1 MATTFTGHEFYS
13 RKVLKCLPA
22 QLNFLGAFSTDVSG
36 EVLGPSKSVEVPLVE
51 MDAAAAFN
59 RDSNNFAR
67 SAMTPKT
74 ATVTFGDPIIAG
86 FSVTADQAS
95 KIDKRWWEGKAELNA
110 TAVAASASTAVTSL
124 ITKTNF
130 AKAVTGVGTAASFA
144 KSGVAKIAAACES
157 STNKLRVKF
166 SALCLSGE
174 YFYNLLA
181 GLDANVYGG
190 TEAIRNGVIP
200 GLFGFGKVMLMH
212 GLTIPGFVCEPSA
225 IAFAGRGFR
234 PADETPYRAIREIKD
249 PESGLSLT
257 LVEYGDGPTGDL
269 SESVTTRI
277 GAAVGD
283 AGALVRLVSGNTDGS
298 DSSDS

>member
-13 RKVLKCLPA
+13 RKVLKALPA

-59 RDSNNFAR
+59 RSTNNFAR

-234 PADETPYRAIREIKD
+234 PADETPYRAVREIKD

-283 AGALVRLVSGNTDGS
+283 AGALVRLVSGGTDE
-298 DSSDS
+298 

>member
-1 MATTFTGHEFYS
+1 MLS
-13 RKVLKCLPA
+13 DL
-22 QLNFLGAFSTDVSG
+22 
-36 EVLGPSKSVEVPLVE
+36 
-51 MDAAAAFN
+51 AAAFN
-59 RDSNNFAR
+59 RTSNNFAR

-130 AKAVTGVGTAASFA
+130 AKAVTGVGTAAAFA
-144 KSGVAKIAAACES
+144 KSGVAKIAAAVES

-166 SALCLSGE
+166 STLCLSGE

-212 GLTIPGFVCEPSA
+212 GLDIPGFVCEPSA

-234 PADETPYRAIREIKD
+234 PADETPYRAVREIKD
-249 PESGLSLT
+249 PESGLMLT

-283 AGALVRLVSGNTDGS
+283 AGALVRLVSGGTDE
-298 DSSDS
+298 

>member
-59 RDSNNFAR
+59 RSTNNFAR

-234 PADETPYRAIREIKD
+234 PADETPYRAVREIKD

>member
-13 RKVLKCLPA
+13 RKVLKVLPA
-22 QLNFLGAFSTDVSG
+22 QLNFLGAFSTDLSG
-36 EVLGPSKSVEVPLVE
+36 ELLGPSKSVEVPLVE
-51 MDAAAAFN
+51 MDEAGTFVRSGENA
-59 RDSNNFAR
+59 NNFAR
-67 SAMTPKT
+67 PAGTPKT

-86 FSVTADQAS
+86 FAVTADQAS

-110 TAVAASASTAVTSL
+110 TAVAASASTAVTNL
-124 ITKTNF
+124 VTKTNF
-130 AKAVTGVGTAASFA
+130 AKKILNVGSSDAFA
-144 KSGVAKIAAACES
+144 KSGVAKIAAACENR
-157 STNKLRVKF
+157 TNKLRVKF
-166 SALCLSGE
+166 STLVLNGE
-174 YFYNLLA
+174 YFYNLLS

-212 GLTIPGFVCEPSA
+212 GLDIPGFVCEPSA
-225 IAFAGRGFR
+225 IAFASRGFR

-249 PESGLSLT
+249 PESGLVLT

-283 AGALVRLVSGNTDGS
+283 AGALVRLVAGNADE
-298 DSSDS
+298 

>member
-13 RKVLKCLPA
+13 RKILKVLPA

-36 EVLGPSKSVEVPLVE
+36 ELLGPSKSVEVPLVE
-51 MDAAAAFN
+51 MDAADTFD
-59 RDSNNFAR
+59 RSTNNFAR
-67 SAMTPKT
+67 TAMTPKT

-110 TAVAASASTAVTSL
+110 TAVAASASNAVTNL

-130 AKAVTGVGTAASFA
+130 SKAVLSVGTADNFGTAT
-144 KSGVAKIAAACES
+144 VAKIAAAVENK
-157 STNKLRVKF
+157 TNKLRVKF
-166 SALCLSGE
+166 STLALSGE
-174 YFYNLLA
+174 YFYKLLA

-200 GLFGFGKVMLMH
+200 GLFGFGKVMLVH
-212 GLTIPGFVCEPSA
+212 GLSTPGFVCEPSA
-225 IAFAGRGFR
+225 IAFAARGFR
-234 PADETPYRAIREIKD
+234 PADETPYRAVREIKD

-283 AGALVRLVSGNTDGS
+283 AGALVRLVSGSTDA
-298 DSSDS
+298 

>member
-13 RKVLKCLPA
+13 RKVLKVLPA

-36 EVLGPSKSVEVPLVE
+36 EILGPSKSVEVPLVE
-51 MDAAAAFN
+51 MDAADTFD
-59 RDSNNFAR
+59 RSTNNFAR
-67 SAMTPKT
+67 TAMTPKT
-74 ATVTFGDPIIAG
+74 ATVPFGDPIIAG
-86 FSVTADQAS
+86 FAVTADQAS

-110 TAVAASASTAVTSL
+110 TAVAASASNAVTSL

-130 AKAVTGVGTAASFA
+130 SKAVLSVGTADNFGTAT
-144 KSGVAKIAAACES
+144 VAKIAAAVENK
-157 STNKLRVKF
+157 TNKLRVKF
-166 SALCLSGE
+166 STLALSGE
-174 YFYNLLA
+174 YFYKLLA

-200 GLFGFGKVMLMH
+200 GLFGFGKVMLVH
-212 GLTIPGFVCEPSA
+212 GLSTPGFVCEPSA
-225 IAFAGRGFR
+225 IAFAARGFR
-234 PADETPYRAIREIKD
+234 PADETPYRAVREIKD

-283 AGALVRLVSGNTDGS
+283 AGALVRLVSGSTDA
-298 DSSDS
+298 

>member
-59 RDSNNFAR
+59 RSTNNFAR

-212 GLTIPGFVCEPSA
+212 GLEIPGFVCEPSA
-225 IAFAGRGFR
+225 IAFAARGFR

-283 AGALVRLVSGNTDGS
+283 AGALVRLVSGGTDE
-298 DSSDS
+298 

>member
-13 RKVLKCLPA
+13 RKILKVLPA

-36 EVLGPSKSVEVPLVE
+36 ELLGPSKSVEVPLVE

-59 RDSNNFAR
+59 RTSNNFAR
-67 SAMTPKT
+67 QAMTPKT

-86 FSVTADQAS
+86 FGVTADQAS

-110 TAVAASASTAVTSL
+110 TAVAAAASNAVTGL
-124 ITKTNF
+124 ITEENF
-130 AKAVTGVGTAASFA
+130 AKSASVGTAANFV
-144 KSGVAKIAAACES
+144 KSGVAAIAAACEND
-157 STNKLRVKF
+157 TNKLRVKF

-174 YFYNLLA
+174 YFYKLLA

-212 GLTIPGFVCEPSA
+212 GLDIPGFVCEPSA
-225 IAFAGRGFR
+225 IAFAGCGFR
-234 PADETPYRAIREIKD
+234 PADDTPYRAIREIKD

-283 AGALVRLVSGNTDGS
+283 AGALVRITA
-298 DSSDS
+298 

>member
-13 RKVLKCLPA
+13 RKVLKVLPA
-22 QLNFLGAFSTDVSG
+22 QLNFLGAFSTDLSG
-36 EVLGPSKSVEVPLVE
+36 ELLGPSKSVEVPLVE
-51 MDAAAAFN
+51 MDTAGTFN
-59 RDSNNFAR
+59 RTTNNFAR
-67 SAMTPKT
+67 SAMTPKS
-74 ATVTFGDPIIAG
+74 ATVTFGDPIITG
-86 FSVTADQAS
+86 FAVTADQAS

-124 ITKTNF
+124 VTKTNF
-130 AKAVTGVGTAASFA
+130 SKAITGVGTSDSFA
-144 KSGVAKIAAACES
+144 KSGVAKIAAACEN

-166 SALCLSGE
+166 STLCLSGE
-174 YFYNLLA
+174 YFYKLLD
-181 GLDANVYGG
+181 GLDAHVYGG

-212 GLTIPGFVCEPSA
+212 GLTTPGFVCEPSA
-225 IAFAGRGFR
+225 IAFASRGFR
-234 PADETPYRAIREIKD
+234 PADETPYRAVREIKD
-249 PESGLSLT
+249 PESGLTLT

-283 AGALVRLVSGNTDGS
+283 SGSLVRLVSGSTDA
-298 DSSDS
+298 

>member
-13 RKVLKCLPA
+13 RKILKDLPA

-36 EVLGPSKSVEVPLVE
+36 EILGPSKSVEVPLVE
-51 MDAAAAFN
+51 MDAADTFD
-59 RDSNNFAR
+59 RSTNNFAR
-67 SAMTPKT
+67 TAMTPKT
-74 ATVTFGDPIIAG
+74 ATVPFGDPIIAG
-86 FSVTADQAS
+86 FAVTADQAS

-110 TAVAASASTAVTSL
+110 TAVAASASNAVTSL

-130 AKAVTGVGTAASFA
+130 SKAVLSVGTADNFGTAT
-144 KSGVAKIAAACES
+144 VAKIAAAVENK
-157 STNKLRVKF
+157 TNKLRVKF
-166 SALCLSGE
+166 STLALSGE
-174 YFYNLLA
+174 YFYKLLA

-200 GLFGFGKVMLMH
+200 GLFGFGKVMLVH
-212 GLTIPGFVCEPSA
+212 GLSTPGFVCEPSA
-225 IAFAGRGFR
+225 IAFAARGFR
-234 PADETPYRAIREIKD
+234 PADETPYRAVREIKD

-283 AGALVRLVSGNTDGS
+283 AGALVRLVSGSTDA
-298 DSSDS
+298 

>member
-13 RKVLKCLPA
+13 RKILKVLPA

-36 EVLGPSKSVEVPLVE
+36 ELLGPSKSVEVPLVE
-51 MDAAAAFN
+51 MDAAGTFN
-59 RDSNNFAR
+59 RSSNNFAR
-67 SAMTPKT
+67 PAMTPKT

-86 FSVTADQAS
+86 FGVTADQAS

-130 AKAVTGVGTAASFA
+130 AKAVTGVGTAANFA

-212 GLTIPGFVCEPSA
+212 GLTIPGFVCEPAA
-225 IAFAGRGFR
+225 IAFAARGFR
-234 PADETPYRAIREIKD
+234 PADDTPYRAVREIKD
-249 PESGLSLT
+249 PESGLALT

-277 GAAVGD
+277 GASVGD
-283 AGALVRLVSGNTDGS
+283 AGALVRLVSGGTDE
-298 DSSDS
+298 